1 MNKYITRYCNNNKE
15 YCTNLPPTRRR
26 YSTIIVKIL
35 RPLKT
40 SAIQNIRFIDNGI
53 LANLTSL
60 KIKKVMDQKS
70 FGKYGP

>member
-35 RPLKT
+35 RPLKNFRN
-40 SAIQNIRFIDNGI
+40 S
-53 LANLTSL
+53 
-60 KIKKVMDQKS
+60 
-70 FGKYGP
+70 KYQIHR